1 MQNHWRSAD
10 KRFKTVFEANPFGLS
25 CSVCDR
31 LWFERDLKKV
41 KHRNISF
48 LHTKFPDENVTEFRL
63 CSTCSK
69 SIDAKKI
76 PTLSRS
82 NGFRYPPK
90 PSGLPLLEPISIR
103 LISPR
108 LPFMQIRRLRYEVY
122 GIVGQVI
129 NVPVNVNN
137 MVQQLPRR
145 IDDDFAFNVNIK
157 KKLIHKSNYLSGF
170 VRKSV
175 IKAWLRYLVNQPLYK
190 HYDIKIDWSV
200 FYKDMDD
207 YIGLEF
213 QIESVDPDFAPES
226 EILLARQHTLLWNEE
241 QCLDIAP
248 GQNSSPINIIYD
260 VHGEELSFPQI
271 YYGVP
276 RQFDLN
282 VRVTPY
288 MMATSE
294 IRRTDRRGATPD
306 HVLYMAMKM
315 LRIRVVEVDTEL
327 HSILDDSQ
335 KRPICNVAPAC
346 TKGRETRSVGQC
358 CGNRSTTIHSN
369 RSRAWCKVNVPATVH
384 LFHRNHDVHAYNNNV
399 FIPEF
404 ENFADDKMIGYNT
417 LTEVATA
424 RRNLHKMS
432 VVESGGL
439 PYSLKLAVGYPY
451 MITMNLDVE
460 DGLVN
465 GAIGT
470 LKYIEYLTEDEQ
482 VTVHGTTEVDVEPQP
497 STSTRIRKRVRLWL
511 EFPNPSMGQLCRVKA
526 KPHVMCKRD
535 VLDLK
540 WTPIVTRAANIPL
553 GGNIKCRRNQFPVV
567 SASAIT
573 IHKSQGGTFDE
584 VVFNYDKSQQIQLV
598 YVALSR
604 VTSIDGLYLT
614 NDKDDFKFYHRR
626 GSTAPTVKDIRDE
639 YDRMAN
645 HRLPTLSMQA
655 RAFCKR
661 DVLAERNEDQGGY
674 LHRRRQLIL
683 IVSAFNAQSL
693 VAHAGDIE
701 SDNILMNS
709 DYMVISE
716 TWMNCA
722 NTVMINGFELRA
734 NNNTAL
740 EHRTH
745 CPSTSS
751 ELPVRVSAAGGSAIY
766 RNLQSSTNCS
776 EIIVNA
782 NKSWGNSVLR
792 KHNVGDI
799 CLVDVKVEDLTL
811 FILGAVYIH
820 PKASAEAVKLCL
832 YQSLLPYSAK
842 T

>member
-1 MQNHWRSAD
+1 MSASARARASQKYKSRLSLERGGYGPHTGTPMSGAERARRFRERRKADAATQSRRIGTMAREVLQNYRSTFIGVKCIRID
-10 KRFKTVFEANPFGLS
+10 EVSMIGCDVLHKINLRLQEITGVHDQPFGNLNIIF
-25 CSVCDR
+25 CG
-31 LWFERDLKKV
+31 DL
-41 KHRNISF
+41 HQ
-48 LHTKFPDENVTEFRL
+48 
-63 CSTCSK
+63 
-69 SIDAKKI
+69 
-76 PTLSRS
+76 
-82 NGFRYPPK
+82 
-90 PSGLPLLEPISIR
+90 LP
-103 LISPR
+103 
-108 LPFMQIRRLRYEVY
+108 
-122 GIVGQVI
+122 
-129 NVPVNVNN
+129 PVNASPVYKG
-137 MVQQLPRR
+137 PRNS
-145 IDDDFAFNVNIK
+145 ICGPVLWQSLD
-157 KKLIHKSNYLSGF
+157 Y
-170 VRKSV
+170 
-175 IKAWLRYLVNQPLYK
+175 YPLEQVMRQS
-190 HYDIKIDWSV
+190 DST
-200 FYKDMDD
+200 F
-207 YIGLEF
+207 
-213 QIESVDPDFAPES
+213 S
-226 EILLARQHTLLWNEE
+226 EILTKIGNGERLGTE
-241 QCLDIAP
+241 QIALIE
-248 GQNSSPINIIYD
+248 SR
-260 VHGEELSFPQI
+260 F
-271 YYGVP
+271 
-276 RQFDLN
+276 
-282 VRVTPY
+282 
-288 MMATSE
+288 
-294 IRRTDRRGATPD
+294 
-306 HVLYMAMKM
+306 
-315 LRIRVVEVDTEL
+315 
-327 HSILDDSQ
+327 
-335 KRPICNVAPAC
+335 
-346 TKGRETRSVGQC
+346 
-358 CGNRSTTIHSN
+358 
-369 RSRAWCKVNVPATVH
+369 RSRAWCKVNVPATVR
-384 LFHRNHDVHAYNNNV
+384 LFHRKHDVDAYNNNA
-399 FIPEF
+399 FIPEI
-404 ENFADDKMIGYNT
+404 ENIADDKMIGYNT

-451 MITMNLDVE
+451 MITMNFDVE

-482 VTVHGTTEVDVEPQP
+482 VTIYGTTEVDVEPQP

-614 NDKDDFKFYHRR
+614 NDKDDFKFYHGR

-693 VAHAGDIE
+693 VVHAGDIE

-734 NNNTAL
+734 SNNTAL

-782 NKSWGNSVLR
+782 NKSCENSVLR

-820 PKASAEAVKLCL
+820 PKALAEAVKLCL
-832 YQSLLPYSAK
+832 YQSLLSYSANLTK
-842 T
+842 LIPNSQPDLETPIVLCGDFNCDPQQNSYLVEFMRNELGLNYVQTSPTTLGNATIDCTFTRNINVDIMPYVSYFTYHRPMLNKIVVEY

>member
-1 MQNHWRSAD
+1 
-10 KRFKTVFEANPFGLS
+10 
-25 CSVCDR
+25 
-31 LWFERDLKKV
+31 
-41 KHRNISF
+41 
-48 LHTKFPDENVTEFRL
+48 
-63 CSTCSK
+63 
-69 SIDAKKI
+69 
-76 PTLSRS
+76 
-82 NGFRYPPK
+82 
-90 PSGLPLLEPISIR
+90 
-103 LISPR
+103 
-108 LPFMQIRRLRYEVY
+108 
-122 GIVGQVI
+122 
-129 NVPVNVNN
+129 
-137 MVQQLPRR
+137 
-145 IDDDFAFNVNIK
+145 
-157 KKLIHKSNYLSGF
+157 
-170 VRKSV
+170 
-175 IKAWLRYLVNQPLYK
+175 
-190 HYDIKIDWSV
+190 
-200 FYKDMDD
+200 
-207 YIGLEF
+207 
-213 QIESVDPDFAPES
+213 
-226 EILLARQHTLLWNEE
+226 
-241 QCLDIAP
+241 
-248 GQNSSPINIIYD
+248 
-260 VHGEELSFPQI
+260 
-271 YYGVP
+271 
-276 RQFDLN
+276 
-282 VRVTPY
+282 
-288 MMATSE
+288 
-294 IRRTDRRGATPD
+294 
-306 HVLYMAMKM
+306 
-315 LRIRVVEVDTEL
+315 
-327 HSILDDSQ
+327 
-335 KRPICNVAPAC
+335 
-346 TKGRETRSVGQC
+346 
-358 CGNRSTTIHSN
+358 
-369 RSRAWCKVNVPATVH
+369 
-384 LFHRNHDVHAYNNNV
+384 
-399 FIPEF
+399 
-404 ENFADDKMIGYNT
+404 MIGYNT

-451 MITMNLDVE
+451 MITMNLDIE

-470 LKYIEYLTEDEQ
+470 LKYIEYITEDEQ
-482 VTVHGTTEVDVEPQP
+482 VTIYGMTEVDVEPQP

-553 GGNIKCRRNQFPVV
+553 GENIKCRRNQFPVV
-567 SASAIT
+567 SAIAIT

-584 VVFNYDKSQQIQLV
+584 VVFNYNKSQQIQLV

-614 NDKDDFKFYHRR
+614 NDKDDFNFYHGR

-655 RAFCKR
+655 RSFCKR

-701 SDNILMNS
+701 SYNILMNS

-734 NNNTAL
+734 SNNTAL
-740 EHRTH
+740 ELRAH

-782 NKSWGNSVLR
+782 NKSYGNSVLR

-799 CLVDVKVEDLTL
+799 
-811 FILGAVYIH
+811 
-820 PKASAEAVKLCL
+820 
-832 YQSLLPYSAK
+832 
-842 T
+842 